1 MSKYTIQGVD
11 RAGCTWEVDSK
22 HDPAFALACL
32 EQARRAE
39 PRNHFYVYLT
49 DDPEAGDV
57 ENQIMEELEEMR

>member
-11 RAGCTWEVDSK
+11 RAGCTWEVIQLDNPEVVLERLAS
-22 HDPAFALACL
+22 DRAL
-32 EQARRAE
+32 E

-57 ENQIMEELEEMR
+57 EDRIMEELGR